1 MFDLKHYIRDVPD
14 FPKPGILFR
23 DISPLL
29 RERFDETVATLASLV
44 SDREWASV
52 DAVAGIEARGFVLA
66 SALAQRQ
73 RKGFVPIRKEG
84 KLPPPVVRMAY
95 DLEYGNATLEMSTGR
110 GQLIIVD
117 DVLAT
122 GGTMSAAAHLATQ
135 AGYRVVALLSLIEL
149 NLVSDFQWNEL
160 SVRSVV
166 TYT

>member
-1 MFDLKHYIRDVPD
+1 MSELKQYIREIPD

-29 RERFDETVATLASLV
+29 RHHFETTIATLVGLL
-44 SDREWASV
+44 SDREWAAV
-52 DAVAGIEARGFVLA
+52 DAIAGIEARGFVLA

-73 RKGFVPIRKEG
+73 GKGFVPIRKEG

-95 DLEYGNATLEMSTGR
+95 DLEYGNAALEMGMGTGR
-110 GQLIIVD
+110 LVIVD

-135 AGYRVVALLSLIEL
+135 AGYTVVALLSLIDL
-149 NLVSDFQWNEL
+149 KLVQNFTCNGTC
-160 SVRSVV
+160 VRSIV
-166 TYT
+166 TYG